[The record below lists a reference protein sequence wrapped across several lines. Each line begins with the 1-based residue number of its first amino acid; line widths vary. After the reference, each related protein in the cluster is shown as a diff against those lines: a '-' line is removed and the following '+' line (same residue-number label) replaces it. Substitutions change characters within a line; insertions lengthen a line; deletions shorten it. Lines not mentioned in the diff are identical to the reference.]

1 MINRVFLIGRITK
14 DPEIRFTKETN
25 IPYVVFNLIVDR
37 EYTNQEGK
45 KESDIIRCIVWDKQ
59 AENLTKYINKGS
71 LLAVEGKVRTE
82 IYEDPNNNQ
91 KTNFDTKIVCKN
103 IKFLESKEYSDYK
116 KNKQKNEYSNNL
128 NIERTLV
135 NNRDIKNNKDFNNK
149 EVDDDDDSLF

>member
-59 AENLTKYINKGS
+59 AENLTKYITKGS
-71 LLAVEGKVRTE
+71 LLAVEGKIRTE

-116 KNKQKNEYSNNL
+116 KNKQKNEYSNNF
-128 NIERTLV
+128 NAERTLL
-135 NNRDIKNNKDFNNK
+135 NTRDVKNNKDFNNK
-149 EVDDDDDSLF
+149 EADDDDSLF

>member
-59 AENLTKYINKGS
+59 AENLTKYITKGS

-91 KTNFDTKIVCKN
+91 KNIFDIKIVCKN
-103 IKFLESKEYSDYK
+103 IKFLESKGYSDYK
-116 KNKQKNEYSNNL
+116 KNKQKNEYSDNL
-128 NIERTLV
+128 NIEQTLL
-135 NNRDIKNNKDFNNK
+135 NNRDVKNHNQNFNNK
-149 EVDDDDDSLF
+149 EDDDDSLF

>member
-25 IPYVVFNLIVDR
+25 IPYVIFNLIVDR
-37 EYTNQEGK
+37 GYTNQEGK

-59 AENLTKYINKGS
+59 AENLTKYINKGG

-91 KTNFDTKIVCKN
+91 KTNFDTKIVCKS

-116 KNKQKNEYSNNL
+116 KNKQKNEYSVDL
-128 NIERTLV
+128 DVEQTLL
-135 NNRDIKNNKDFNNK
+135 NNRDIKKNNQNFNNK
-149 EVDDDDDSLF
+149 EADDD